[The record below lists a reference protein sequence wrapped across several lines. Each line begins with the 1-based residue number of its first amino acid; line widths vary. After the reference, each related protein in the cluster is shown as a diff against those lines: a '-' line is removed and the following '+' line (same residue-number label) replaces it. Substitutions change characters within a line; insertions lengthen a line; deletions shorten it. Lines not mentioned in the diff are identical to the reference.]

1 MKSVRFILLLVC
13 VCAALTA
20 CSTNTA
26 TVESSPTAPLETA
39 TQAPTEAATQQPAED
54 ANTQTDTF
62 IAVGGEAVITVGGTK
77 LQSPAYY
84 PNGDEKTMLLPFVET
99 CKALGWQVEEPSGT
113 GEGEMKLTQS
123 GMDEIVVKLNV
134 PADKNAS
141 ELKGVTAV
149 KAGAPVDAAGEPFA
163 WIDGQLYATEKFI
176 SAAVQ
181 QISVEYDGEKSITVN
196 AKA

>member
-26 TVESSPTAPLETA
+26 TVENSPTAPLA
-39 TQAPTEAATQQPAED
+39 TATQQPAED

-62 IAVGGEAVITVGGTK
+62 IAVGDEAVITVGGTK
-77 LQSPAYY
+77 LESPAFY

-123 GMDEIVVKLNV
+123 GMDEIIVKLNV

-141 ELKGVTAV
+141 ELKGVTAS
-149 KAGAPVDAAGEPFA
+149 KAGTPVDAAGEPFA

-181 QISVEYDGEKSITVN
+181 EISVEYDGEKNITIN
-196 AKA
+196 ARA

>member
-1 MKSVRFILLLVC
+1 MG
-13 VCAALTA
+13 
-20 CSTNTA
+20 
-26 TVESSPTAPLETA
+26 
-39 TQAPTEAATQQPAED
+39 D
-54 ANTQTDTF
+54 
-62 IAVGGEAVITVGGTK
+62 EAVITVGGTK
-77 LQSPAYY
+77 LESPAFY

-123 GMDEIVVKLNV
+123 GMDEIIVKLNV

-141 ELKGVTAV
+141 ELKGVTAT
-149 KAGAPVDAAGEPFA
+149 KAGTPVDAAGEPFA

-181 QISVEYDGEKSITVN
+181 EISVEYDGEKNITIN
-196 AKA
+196 ARA